1 MDLTRSIVNQYI
13 QENEWLQELETLLQE
28 IETNIEK
35 EPDISIESCKSLFE
49 SIARNILSRLDPT
62 YSEKL
67 TKNLDPT
74 ALLKNAKDRLLERSI
89 ENEENLI
96 IRLTS
101 VVQII
106 NDLRNQR
113 GDIAHGRNLPKKV
126 RSSIQLAQAIKSF
139 TDGFASY
146 LLYLYFSIDLTY
158 TEPIRYE
165 DNPDFNDYLDEENPI
180 KGIVKYS
187 KAFFDQ
193 DSVAYENELEEFRG
207 DLSSE

>member
-1 MDLTRSIVNQYI
+1 MDLTRSIVNLNI
-13 QENEWLQELETLLQE
+13 EKNEWLNELETLLSE
-28 IETNIEK
+28 IEANIEN
-35 EPDISIESCKSLFE
+35 EPDISIESCKSLLE

-62 YSEKL
+62 YDEKS
-67 TKNLDPT
+67 TRGIDPT
-74 ALLKNAKDRLLERSI
+74 ALLKNAKDRLLEKSS
-89 ENEENLI
+89 ENEEVLI
-96 IRLTS
+96 VRLTS
-101 VVQII
+101 VVQVI
-106 NDLRNQR
+106 NELRNQR
-113 GDIAHGRNLPKKV
+113 GDIAHGRNLPKKM

-158 TEPIRYE
+158 TEPIKYE

-193 DSVAYENELEEFRG
+193 DHVAYESELEEFRG